1 MHVGLGHGP
10 SRFYSTTST
19 GRIHYCELDFENRS
33 VKPRTDFTHGIR
45 MPKNT
50 VFLGL
55 YFRSLPN
62 VARWNSRC
70 SLLDCSKCWLKQVHI
85 SNQQGTPNDFQ
96 SI

>member
-1 MHVGLGHGP
+1 MHVALGHGQRP
-10 SRFYSTTST
+10 CNSTTST
-19 GRIHYCELDFENRS
+19 GRIHYCELDYENRS

-62 VARWNSRC
+62 VAR
-70 SLLDCSKCWLKQVHI
+70 
-85 SNQQGTPNDFQ
+85 
-96 SI
+96 

>member
-55 YFRSLPN
+55 TLE
-62 VARWNSRC
+62 VC
-70 SLLDCSKCWLKQVHI
+70 LML
-85 SNQQGTPNDFQ
+85 QGE
-96 SI
+96 IRGVVY